1 MINSFQH
8 QPSQVDLSSEKVF
21 ADDDKGSNT
30 FTFTGNDKTV
40 LSPSSNS
47 VIRPDGQKK
56 KKNPI
61 NSNQVKITLESLLNS
76 VNFTHNKFTE

>member
-1 MINSFQH
+1 M
-8 QPSQVDLSSEKVF
+8 SSEKVF
-21 ADDDKGSNT
+21 DDDDKGSNT

-40 LSPSSNS
+40 SGPSSNS

-61 NSNQVKITLESLLNS
+61 NSNQVKITLELLLNS
-76 VNFTHNKFTE
+76 VNFTHNKYTE

>member
-61 NSNQVKITLESLLNS
+61 NLNQVKITL
-76 VNFTHNKFTE
+76 